1 MRINLQKT
9 NILMICATAKYT
21 FILRGEAIAIVK
33 TTKYLGVMVTDA
45 LSWKS
50 QYAFTMKRARSAM
63 GTIAEIVANPYFDI
77 DLKLEIWWTKVVSSL
92 YGCEVWHF
100 TKTQYKLIHI

>member
-1 MRINLQKT
+1 MDCSLAYADQPAENKYLNYMR
-9 NILMICATAKYT
+9 TAKYT

-77 DLKLEIWWTKVVSSL
+77 DLKLAIWRTKVMSSL
-92 YGCEVWHF
+92 LYSSD
-100 TKTQYKLIHI
+100 I

>member
-1 MRINLQKT
+1 
-9 NILMICATAKYT
+9 MICATAKYT

-33 TTKYLGVMVTDA
+33 TTKYFGVMVTDA

-63 GTIAEIVANPYFDI
+63 GTIADIVSNPYFDI
-77 DLKLEIWWTKVVSSL
+77 DLKLEIWWTKVMSSLL
-92 YGCEVWHF
+92 YGCEVCHF